1 MKKNFTILL
10 LLLLSGISS
19 FALNPSHFTITRITA
34 PYFIIDGNSPATLT
48 SAYVGF
54 EVKNNSNSATT
65 YSNLRFTITSIGTS
79 VTGQNYSIISP
90 ASGIANIGTLA
101 PGETKVCYYYISY
114 PASTTPQATFNVQL
128 SDLTASWKTQS
139 LVVYNRSSISANAG
153 GTATQ
158 SFTNQDLI
166 GGTVIDDVTYVVGNV
181 QNGDET
187 DFQVAVSSQFDPTK
201 VTLLSTRIT
210 ASSVPGIT
218 AGTTDSLY
226 FISGNGSN
234 GATVTVRWTFKI
246 TAFNFTTYL
255 LPCAGATSGA
265 SNYKYALNTSLGS
278 GTPVTVSSAA
288 NPLTITKASNSPLYL
303 TNGTATF
310 TVVISNPGIY
320 GVSIDSI
327 KDQLPTGFTYVGL
340 TGSSQVTTS
349 NSTSVPSAGATGT
362 IVFQGGVSST
372 NTSFYIPASGSI
384 TLQYTATAPSTT
396 AINLLTTVKD
406 YVGIT
411 EVGSA
416 PNTVSVSTTLPVSL
430 LSFTAGWQRTM
441 INLQWKTINE
451 FNSQLI
457 EIERKT
463 AVGIFEK
470 IGELSAAGFFSGENH
485 YSFVDSLP
493 AIGDNQ
499 YRLKLIDRD
508 GQYKYSPVV
517 LLYKKQ
523 TGITVLDSYPNPF
536 ANNLTVQVSADK
548 SQPVQVR
555 ILDISGNAILI
566 RNENCIQGTTTILLN
581 SFSALPAGNYML
593 QILTADEKL
602 LQRVVKL

>member
-10 LLLLSGISS
+10 LLLLCWISS
-19 FALNPSHFTITRITA
+19 FALDPNHFTITRITA

-79 VTGQNYSIISP
+79 VTGQNYSIVSP
-90 ASGIANIGTLA
+90 ASGITNIGTLA

-581 SFSALPAGNYML
+581 SLSALPAGNYML

>member
-10 LLLLSGISS
+10 LLLLYGMSS
-19 FALNPSHFTITRITA
+19 FALDPNHFTITRITA
-34 PYFIIDGNSPATLT
+34 PYFIVDGNSPTTLT

-65 YSNLRFTITSIGTS
+65 YSNLKFTITSIGTS
-79 VTGQNYSIISP
+79 VTGQNYSIVSP
-90 ASGIANIGTLA
+90 ASGVTNIGTLA
-101 PGETKVCYYYISY
+101 PGATKVCYYYITY
-114 PASTTPQATFNVQL
+114 PANTTPQATFNVQL
-128 SDLTASWKTQS
+128 SDLTVTWKTQS

-181 QNGDET
+181 QNGDEN
-187 DFQVAVSSQFDPTK
+187 DFQVAVSTSFDPTK
-201 VTLLSTRIT
+201 ITLLSTSVI

-218 AGTTDSLY
+218 VGTTDSLY
-226 FISGNGSN
+226 FISGNGTN
-234 GATVTVRWTFKI
+234 GATVTVRWIFKI

-265 SNYKYALNTSLGS
+265 TNYKYALNTSLGA

-288 NPLTITKASNSPLYL
+288 NPLTITKSSDSPLYL

-327 KDQLPTGFTYVGL
+327 KDQLPAGFTYVGL

-349 NSTSVPSAGATGT
+349 NSTSVPSAGATGS

-372 NTSFYIPASGSI
+372 STSFYIPAGGSI
-384 TLQYTATAPSTT
+384 TLQYTATAPSVP
-396 AINLLTTVKD
+396 AANLLTTVRD

-416 PNTVSVSTTLPVSL
+416 QNTVAVSTTLPVSL
-430 LSFTAGWQRTM
+430 LSFTAGWQRNM
-441 INLQWKTINE
+441 IHLQWKTINE
-451 FNSQLI
+451 YNSQLI

-463 AVGIFEK
+463 TTGIFEK
-470 IGELSAAGFFSGENH
+470 IGELPAAGNFSVEKL
-485 YSFVDSLP
+485 YSFIDSLP
-493 AIGDNQ
+493 AIGNNQ
-499 YRLKLIDRD
+499 YRLKIIDRD
-508 GQYKYSPVV
+508 GQFKYSPVV
-517 LLYKKQ
+517 LLNKKQ
-523 TGITVLDSYPNPF
+523 TGITVLDGYPNPF
-536 ANNLTVQVSADK
+536 TYNLTIQISADK
-548 SQPVQVR
+548 NQPVQVQV
-555 ILDISGNAILI
+555 LDISGNIILT
-566 RNENCIQGTTTILLN
+566 RNENCIQGTTTILLGN
-581 SFSALPAGNYML
+581 LSALPAGTYIL
-593 QILTADEKL
+593 QVLTADEML

>member
-581 SFSALPAGNYML
+581 SLSALPAGNYML